1 MKDKRTWRHAPVA
14 ALLALAATMSGV
26 AGTAGIAH
34 AATAKAKHSKVKHA
48 TTIVPY
54 PKALANHPFAKQWT
68 GSELA
73 ASPWND
79 PTNDPGNCAPNPS
92 QVSVNSSGYAELTTN
107 GDVGNCVSIESPHEY
122 PTVDGYV
129 YEADIYFSTWE
140 NWSSFWMYG
149 NDWPQDGEIDSVE
162 ANLDNNYVTWHYG
175 TNNTTEGT
183 GSWNNTVL
191 TPTGPNIAPGW
202 HIVDIA
208 FGGNRIQV
216 FYDGYSYLTLPE
228 TLTATT
234 DDPMW
239 ITFSTGSC
247 KADGDNECKNGTL
260 GIGVA
265 GNIQIK
271 YLRAFLPPK

>member
-1 MKDKRTWRHAPVA
+1 MKGKRMRQHVPVA
-14 ALLALAATMSGV
+14 LLLALAATVSGV
-26 AGTAGIAH
+26 AGATGVAH
-34 AATAKAKHSKVKHA
+34 AVTAKAKHSKVKHA
-48 TTIVPY
+48 TTIVPF
-54 PKALANHPFAKQWT
+54 PKALANHPFAKAWT
-68 GSELA
+68 PSELA
-73 ASPWND
+73 SAPWND
-79 PTNDPGNCAPNPS
+79 PTNSPGNCAANPS
-92 QVSVNSSGYAELTTN
+92 QVHLNSSGYAELTTN
-107 GDVGNCVSIESPHEY
+107 GEPNNCTSIESPHEY

-129 YEADIYFSTWE
+129 YEADVYFSTWE
-140 NWSSFWMYG
+140 NWPAFWMYG
-149 NDWPQDGEIDSVE
+149 NDWPQDGEIDAVE

-183 GSWNNTVL
+183 GSWNNKVL

-202 HIVDIA
+202 HIIDIA

-228 TLTATT
+228 TLTADT

-247 KADGDNECKNGTL
+247 ESGGNNVCKNGTL
-260 GIGVA
+260 GIGVS